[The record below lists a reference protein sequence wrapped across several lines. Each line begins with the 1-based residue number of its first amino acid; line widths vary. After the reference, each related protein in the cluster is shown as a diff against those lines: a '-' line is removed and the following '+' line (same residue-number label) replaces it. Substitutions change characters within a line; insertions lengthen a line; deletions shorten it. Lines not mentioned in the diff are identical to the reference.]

1 MFGKFLIL
9 GFIIGIVKCSQNE
22 DENLQLLSKG
32 NAVLATDFYQV
43 MTKIEKGNLVISP
56 FSLGN
61 VLAML
66 RAGAKNETATDIQN
80 VLRLQ
85 NLNET
90 QVYDGFSQLLESLK
104 NDTNV
109 TLETA
114 NGIYVDKG
122 FDIRDE
128 FLDLLRGKFGAAAE
142 ALDFSDANGVSKKIN
157 GFVEDVTRGNI
168 LDLISPDMISAKDT
182 KAVLVNAIYFKGM
195 WKNAFPVNRTAPA
208 PFYTDENSHVAV
220 DTMYI
225 KKKFPFAKIPELN
238 ASAAMLPYMG
248 DRFGFV
254 VVLPDEKNGLASVES
269 KLNEIPLAS
278 IPEKLKPTLLQLSI
292 PKFKLESTMDLVKNG
307 ALGKLGMK
315 IALSRTAD
323 FSGITPSKGLY
334 LSQVLQKAVVEL
346 SEEGTTAA
354 AATGAI
360 LVNRVGHI
368 GVPFD
373 VNHPFIA
380 FIYDYQTETVLFVV
394 KKVI

>member
-1 MFGKFLIL
+1 MK
-9 GFIIGIVKCSQNE
+9 
-22 DENLQLLSKG
+22 
-32 NAVLATDFYQV
+32 
-43 MTKIEKGNLVISP
+43 
-56 FSLGN
+56 
-61 VLAML
+61 
-66 RAGAKNETATDIQN
+66 
-80 VLRLQ
+80 
-85 NLNET
+85 
-90 QVYDGFSQLLESLK
+90 
-104 NDTNV
+104 
-109 TLETA
+109 
-114 NGIYVDKG
+114 
-122 FDIRDE
+122 
-128 FLDLLRGKFGAAAE
+128 
-142 ALDFSDANGVSKKIN
+142 
-157 GFVEDVTRGNI
+157 
-168 LDLISPDMISAKDT
+168 
-182 KAVLVNAIYFKGM
+182 
-195 WKNAFPVNRTAPA
+195 
-208 PFYTDENSHVAV
+208 
-220 DTMYI
+220 
-225 KKKFPFAKIPELN
+225 
-238 ASAAMLPYMG
+238 
-248 DRFGFV
+248 
-254 VVLPDEKNGLASVES
+254 KNGLASVES
-269 KLNEIPLAS
+269 KLNEIPLAT